1 MSEVT
6 AGHAVVRTL
15 AAHGINT
22 VFSVPGESF
31 LEVLDGLHDS
41 SISNVVCRHEGGA
54 SYAAE
59 ATGKLGTLPGIAMV
73 TRGPGA
79 ANAMVGIHAAY
90 QDATAMI
97 LFIGLI
103 PIADR
108 GRESF
113 QEFDIQAWFGSTT
126 KEVFVLEEASQASAI
141 VAKAISIAQSGRPGP
156 VVVGLPEDVLR
167 DPAGESISSPMPAA
181 LDSVADDVITELSV
195 RLNEAQR
202 PLFVL
207 GGSSWNQSSC
217 QGLRTWLE
225 THHIPAAVEWRGEGL
240 VDSDSLS
247 YVGSLGYGRS
257 DSVARALDQADLV
270 VVIGTVLGDVNTDGY
285 TLRQDP
291 AQTTVVVNADRELVG
306 HGAAVSAHI
315 PLNPSTF
322 VESLHRL
329 NVTAANAR
337 SAWRTNLRQ
346 AYLDDAVKTPPPSL
360 AGRVSMTRAM
370 TALSSELNDNVRVN
384 KTALALGA
392 GNHTAWAAPFFDTH
406 DYGSLL
412 SVRNGSMGYSIPA
425 ALAIGLAD
433 TGCQA
438 VAICGDGEFMMNAN
452 ELATAA
458 EQGLSPLI
466 IVMDNGQFGTIRSH
480 QEQWHPGR
488 VSGTQITN
496 PRFTCYAEAVG
507 GLGFEVNDD
516 DQLSKVIPAVVDY
529 VSRNRGPALIH
540 LVVDSDVLLP

>member
-31 LEVLDGLHDS
+31 LEVLDGLCDS
-41 SISNVVCRHEGGA
+41 SINNVVCRHEGGA

-126 KEVFVLEEASQASAI
+126 KAVFVLEEAKQASAI
-141 VAKAISIAQSGRPGP
+141 VAKAISISQSGRPGP

-167 DPAGESISSPMPAA
+167 DPAGESISPPIPAA
-181 LDSVADDVITELSV
+181 LDSLADDVITELSA
-195 RLNEAQR
+195 RLNDAER

-207 GGSSWNQSSC
+207 GGSSWTQMGC
-217 QGLRTWLE
+217 QELRSWLE
-225 THHIPAAVEWRGEGL
+225 MHNIPAAVEWRGEGL
-240 VDSDSLS
+240 IDSDSSS

-270 VVIGTVLGDVNTDGY
+270 VVVGTVLGDVNTDGY

-291 AQTTVVVNADRELVG
+291 AQTTVVINADRELLG
-306 HGAAVSAHI
+306 HGAAVSAHV

-322 VESLHRL
+322 VECLDRL
-329 NVTAANAR
+329 NVTLSNAR
-337 SAWRTNLRQ
+337 SSWFMSLRQ
-346 AYLDDAVKTPPPSL
+346 AYLDDAVRTPPPSRV
-360 AGRVSMTRAM
+360 GRVSMTRAM
-370 TALSSELNDNVRVN
+370 TALSTELNDNAGV
-384 KTALALGA
+384 KKIALALGA

-406 DYGSLL
+406 HYGSLL

-425 ALAIGLAD
+425 ALAVGLAD
-433 TGCQA
+433 PECQA

-452 ELATAA
+452 ELATVAQ
-458 EQGLSPLI
+458 QGLSPLI

-488 VSGTQITN
+488 VSGTQIVN
-496 PRFTCYAEAVG
+496 PRFTRYVEAVN

-516 DQLSKVIPAVVDY
+516 DQLSEVIPVAVDY
-529 VSRNRGPALIH
+529 VARNRGPVLIH
-540 LVVDSDVLLP
+540 LIVDSDVLLP

>member
-1 MSEVT
+1 DGKTSLGQNSGADLSEVT

-207 GGSSWNQSSC
+207 GGSSWSRSSC

-360 AGRVSMTRAM
+360 A
-370 TALSSELNDNVRVN
+370 
-384 KTALALGA
+384 
-392 GNHTAWAAPFFDTH
+392 
-406 DYGSLL
+406 
-412 SVRNGSMGYSIPA
+412 
-425 ALAIGLAD
+425 
-433 TGCQA
+433 
-438 VAICGDGEFMMNAN
+438 
-452 ELATAA
+452 
-458 EQGLSPLI
+458 
-466 IVMDNGQFGTIRSH
+466 
-480 QEQWHPGR
+480 
-488 VSGTQITN
+488 
-496 PRFTCYAEAVG
+496 
-507 GLGFEVNDD
+507 
-516 DQLSKVIPAVVDY
+516 
-529 VSRNRGPALIH
+529 
-540 LVVDSDVLLP
+540 

>member
-79 ANAMVGIHAAY
+79 ANSMVGIHAAY

-181 LDSVADDVITELSV
+181 LD
-195 RLNEAQR
+195 
-202 PLFVL
+202 
-207 GGSSWNQSSC
+207 
-217 QGLRTWLE
+217 
-225 THHIPAAVEWRGEGL
+225 
-240 VDSDSLS
+240 
-247 YVGSLGYGRS
+247 
-257 DSVARALDQADLV
+257 
-270 VVIGTVLGDVNTDGY
+270 
-285 TLRQDP
+285 
-291 AQTTVVVNADRELVG
+291 
-306 HGAAVSAHI
+306 
-315 PLNPSTF
+315 
-322 VESLHRL
+322 
-329 NVTAANAR
+329 
-337 SAWRTNLRQ
+337 
-346 AYLDDAVKTPPPSL
+346 
-360 AGRVSMTRAM
+360 
-370 TALSSELNDNVRVN
+370 
-384 KTALALGA
+384 
-392 GNHTAWAAPFFDTH
+392 
-406 DYGSLL
+406 
-412 SVRNGSMGYSIPA
+412 
-425 ALAIGLAD
+425 
-433 TGCQA
+433 
-438 VAICGDGEFMMNAN
+438 
-452 ELATAA
+452 
-458 EQGLSPLI
+458 
-466 IVMDNGQFGTIRSH
+466 
-480 QEQWHPGR
+480 
-488 VSGTQITN
+488 
-496 PRFTCYAEAVG
+496 
-507 GLGFEVNDD
+507 
-516 DQLSKVIPAVVDY
+516 
-529 VSRNRGPALIH
+529 
-540 LVVDSDVLLP
+540 